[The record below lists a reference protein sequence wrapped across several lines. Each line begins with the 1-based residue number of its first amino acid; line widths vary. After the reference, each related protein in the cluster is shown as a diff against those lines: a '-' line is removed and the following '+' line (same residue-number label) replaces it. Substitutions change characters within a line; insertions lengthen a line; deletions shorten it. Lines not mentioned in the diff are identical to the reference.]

1 MKYNLD
7 LLKEVLSV
15 PTATYKEDLMIE
27 FLEKWLSEN
36 NIPHYT
42 DSHGNVYATKEDNQF
57 DEDGQKTDNKAPGGP
72 GKNTVPPKGGDRVP
86 AKDK

>member
-15 PTATYKEDLMIE
+15 PTTTYKEDLMIE

-57 DEDGQKTDNKAPGGP
+57 DDIWLCGP
-72 GKNTVPPKGGDRVP
+72 ATFVFQGEVNIEI
-86 AKDK
+86 